1 MARKRKHRPADG
13 PDIVTP
19 PPAAEAA
26 TDVVVLEPVE
36 VSEPIDVDE
45 DVVLSCDPTTVTPW
59 DEPIPPWPQPPAAP
73 GEHAE
78 PGEPGGAPG
87 EPGGVSPG
95 VVKFLDDRLRQI
107 SAGKLIAK
115 HLRIPPASAQLQAGQ
130 LSREQI
136 ADILSVQLEPD
147 AAERIR
153 ATIG

>member
-36 VSEPIDVDE
+36 VFKPDDGF
-45 DVVLSCDPTTVTPW
+45 DALLSCDPTTVTPW
-59 DEPIPPWPQPPAAP
+59 DEPIPPWPQPSAAP
-73 GEHAE
+73 GEHGE
-78 PGEPGGAPG
+78 PGEHGAPG